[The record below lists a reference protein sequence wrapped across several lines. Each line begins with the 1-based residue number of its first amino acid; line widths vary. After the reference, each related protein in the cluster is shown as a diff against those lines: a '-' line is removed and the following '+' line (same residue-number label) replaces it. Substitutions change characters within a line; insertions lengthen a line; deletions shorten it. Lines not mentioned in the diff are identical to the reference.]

1 VIPVGSSVATRYPP
15 LVTWALIATNCA
27 VFFYQQTLSVSELN
41 QFIDQFGLI
50 PERLTD
56 SIAHGDDAAA
66 NLLPLITLMF
76 LHGGWLHLIFNM
88 WTLWLFGPTIE
99 DRLGHERYVVFY
111 FGCGVAASLTQV
123 AFDPNSTAP
132 MIGASGAIAGV
143 LGSYTVLFPFSRVI
157 VLVPIFVFPFF
168 FELPA
173 VVVIGFWFLAQVFQ
187 GTAELLTSSN
197 GGVASWA
204 HVGGFV
210 VGLCLIPFIKQP
222 RRRYRDYYADE
233 GILGF
238 NPQGAR

>member
-1 VIPVGSSVATRYPP
+1 MRYPP
-15 LVTWALIATNCA
+15 FVTWALISTNCI
-27 VFFYQQTLSVSELN
+27 VFFYQQTLSAGELN

-50 PERLTD
+50 PARLTD
-56 SIAHGDDAAA
+56 FFAHNDDAAA

-99 DRLGHERYVVFY
+99 DRLGHGRYIVFY

-143 LGSYTVLFPFSRVI
+143 LGAYIGLFPFSRVI
-157 VLVPIFVFPFF
+157 VLVPILFFPFF

-173 VVVIGFWFLAQVFQ
+173 VVVIGFWFLVQVFQ
-187 GTAELLTSSN
+187 GTAELLTPPSD

-210 VGLCLIPFIKQP
+210 VGLCLIPFIKQS
-222 RRRYRDYYADE
+222 RRRYRDYHADE
-233 GILGF
+233 GVFGF
-238 NPQGAR
+238 NPQGTR